1 MGGEGEE
8 EEEGEGS
15 TKMDQAKRKLKH
27 WSINKFF
34 LCGFFGEIFF
44 FFKYLK
50 ILIFKYLKKKNLK
63 KKFFENVFDGS
74 ALPKFF
80 KNIFKIIFVAISEKF
95 GFGWISPVFPKTGQ
109 I

>member
-1 MGGEGEE
+1 M
-8 EEEGEGS
+8 
-15 TKMDQAKRKLKH
+15 L
-27 WSINKFF
+27 
-34 LCGFFGEIFF
+34 
-44 FFKYLK
+44 
-50 ILIFKYLKKKNLK
+50 

-80 KNIFKIIFVAISEKF
+80 KNIFKNIFVAISEKF